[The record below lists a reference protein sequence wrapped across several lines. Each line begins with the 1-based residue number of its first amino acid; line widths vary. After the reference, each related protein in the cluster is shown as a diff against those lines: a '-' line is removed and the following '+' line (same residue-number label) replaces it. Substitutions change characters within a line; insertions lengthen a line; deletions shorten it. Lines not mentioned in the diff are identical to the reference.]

1 MTTYVIPAKCLQTGT
16 DTEINIGM
24 FSDKI
29 ALKTVKGRKDI
40 LKLIFKTQSRCE
52 YIIGTKD
59 LADFVEYTLE
69 CQAKSSNDLKRF
81 Q

>member
-1 MTTYVIPAKCLQTGT
+1 MTTYVIPAKCLQTGI

-59 LADFVEYTLE
+59 LEDFTEYTLE
-69 CQAKSSNDLKRF
+69 CQAKFSNDLKRF